1 MLLLY
6 SNAITARSKYVFN
19 LVFDSM
25 GLEYQFTCD
34 TLFFKNSQQAKIN
47 YSNQRIGDEFFI
59 NAHSLLFEGN
69 IRELNVEV
77 ENRYETKILFPNNK
91 ICDLG
96 FDIFSA
102 VFYMVSRY
110 EEYLPFTPDEY
121 GRFKAEDTL
130 AYKNNFLQF
139 PVVDIWI
146 RIFKDSLSKKFHF
159 LSNIARSFKSIV
171 TYDID
176 IAFKYKGRN
185 LLRIAAGTAKDFV
198 QLNLKNIFKR
208 AETLFKIKRD
218 PWDVYDYLSVKVS
231 EYQLNCILF
240 FLVGDKS
247 AKDRNLNYKN
257 PEMKSLLER
266 VSSFCEIGLHPSYL
280 SSSLADKFAMEKE
293 RLEKISGMKIIKSR
307 QHFLKF
313 NIPGTF
319 NHLIS
324 AGITEDYSLG
334 FSELPGF
341 RAGTCNPFCFY
352 DLQNEKETQL
362 TLYPVTCM
370 DVTFMNY
377 LLMNPEDSLQNI
389 LKLINEVKNVNGVFI
404 SIWHNDSIFKTSP
417 TGNWSWVH
425 DEMVKYL
432 GKANIEIMG

>member
-6 SNAITARSKYVFN
+6 SNAVTARSKFVFN
-19 LVFDSM
+19 LVFDSI
-25 GLEYQFTCD
+25 GLKYQFTCD
-34 TLFFKNSQQAKIN
+34 ALFFKNYQQAKIN

-59 NAHSLLFEGN
+59 YASSLLFEDQ
-69 IRELNVEV
+69 IKEIKVDV
-77 ENRYETKILFPNNK
+77 ENKYETKILFPNNK
-91 ICDLG
+91 PCDLG

-110 EEYLPFTPDEY
+110 EEYLPFIPDEY
-121 GRFKAEDTL
+121 GRFKAVDSL

-146 RIFKDSLSKKFHF
+146 KFFKENLSKKFPF
-159 LSNIARSFKSIV
+159 LINDVRSFRSIV

-176 IAFKYKGRN
+176 IAYKYKGRN
-185 LLRIAAGTAKDFV
+185 LLRIAAGTAKDLV
-198 QLNLKNIFKR
+198 QLKLKNIFKR
-208 AETLFKIKRD
+208 AETLFKIEKD
-218 PWDVYDYLSVKVS
+218 PWDVFDYLSVKVS
-231 EYQLNCILF
+231 EYKLNCILF

-247 AKDRNLNYKN
+247 ANDRNLNYKN
-257 PEMKSLLER
+257 PEMKSLSKR
-266 VSSFCEIGLHPSYL
+266 VASFCEIGLHPSFL
-280 SSSLADKFAMEKE
+280 SSSFPGKFAMEKE

-341 RAGTCNPFCFY
+341 RAGTCHPFYFY
-352 DLQNEKETQL
+352 DLKNEKETQL

-377 LLMNPEDSLQNI
+377 LQMTPEASLQNI
-389 LKLINEVKNVNGVFI
+389 LKLIDEVKNINGVFI
-404 SIWHNDSIFKTSP
+404 SIWHNDSLFKKST
-417 TGNWSWVH
+417 TKNWSWVH

-432 GKANIEIMG
+432 GKAKLK